1 MNERIQEI
9 ISLLL
14 ENPEIKITEMM
25 QKLSLTRRQIN
36 YAIGL
41 INDGLKTRKLPNI
54 TRHSDGSFTFSDE
67 IKELLVNDQRM
78 SNSFPNKNRAA
89 LILLYLI
96 VNVNYVSLADL
107 TIFIQYSKT
116 TILRDI
122 RYAGKVATD
131 YGLILQYNRVQGYFL
146 KGSETQIFKLATNLV
161 LKNSDILVSYST
173 KYSVFSKKI
182 VAQAVNLITDFEQ
195 RFQVSFS
202 DRYFNNL
209 KILIQIILT
218 RGFAGE
224 SSRTPDK
231 FIEQTKE
238 FQYLRNDFKLANLN
252 NFYVEWIALE
262 ILSANIFD
270 KNNSEYSPDEV
281 ELFGFVHQL
290 VEGFKTKTLVN
301 IEDQS
306 RFEKRLLNH
315 LRPACFRV
323 KYGLPNI
330 EILSLDED
338 EDQHLLNKII
348 RDLIHPL
355 EEWLGTKFSLN
366 EVRLLTYYFGYLLVD
381 NTKSKNSNKAKYE
394 AVVVCS
400 NGIIMSN
407 ILIEVLRNIF
417 PEITFLGTMS
427 AREFAESD
435 REFSIVFSNIPL
447 KTTLPNYIVKP
458 NMTYSEKTTLRYR
471 VLKDLGLEKVDYQV
485 NALLDLISKHVKIGN
500 NAQLRNEIVNILLSD
515 SKSAVKEHN
524 QNKELPDLLT
534 YIKVKYIKV
543 IDDKDTDW
551 KDTLYQALEPL
562 IADKKVESK
571 YYLELVKQISSRYNY
586 SFLGETMAIPH
597 GVPATGIKDDGISI
611 LISHFPIKLPYGKKV
626 RIIAPIAFFHM
637 DRYLKAINQLA
648 TLATD
653 EKQIRKLLNT
663 RTSDQ
668 AYQIIKNY
676 VEEGN

>member
-122 RYAGKVATD
+122 RYAGKVATG

-338 EDQHLLNKII
+338 EDQRLLNKII

>member
-122 RYAGKVATD
+122 RYAGKVATG

-161 LKNSDILVSYST
+161 LKNSDILVSYSA

-338 EDQHLLNKII
+338 EDQRLLNKII

>member
-122 RYAGKVATD
+122 RYAGKVATG

-338 EDQHLLNKII
+338 EDQRLLNKII
-348 RDLIHPL
+348 RDLINPL